1 VKAGRDVGH
10 RRTQPLAGKHDMID
24 RRRRRKNAGKECV
37 QGAAIVGVVG
47 AGIRMR
53 AAVVMVSV
61 GAGMADAGM
70 MMMTGWLDG
79 RAASRMRLRQRRR
92 DHAGKLGGQKQRD
105 QNPNRERFCAE
116 PFHGGIVGRSAAS
129 VNPACIS
136 QGDTSAASLGLAS
149 AHGIGH
155 DRAALA
161 ERFLFT
167 DRGIVSRLMLDLGI
181 QLGAEQHHDGGDP

>member
-47 AGIRMR
+47 AGIRMH

-61 GAGMADAGM
+61 GVMFAGTLGAGMADAGM

-79 RAASRMRLRQRRR
+79 RSASRVRLRQWQR
-92 DHAGKLGGQKQRD
+92 DHAGKLGGQKQCD
-105 QNPNRERFCAE
+105 QNPNRERFRAE

-136 QGDTSAASLGLAS
+136 QGRHKRSKP
-149 AHGIGH
+149 
-155 DRAALA
+155 
-161 ERFLFT
+161 RF
-167 DRGIVSRLMLDLGI
+167 G
-181 QLGAEQHHDGGDP
+181 